1 MTMRPCVY
9 VTSGWGIHDERWT
22 AALRSVGFEP
32 SIVRLGTDA
41 ADGKELRGLVSE
53 LSAGG
58 APVLAGPL
66 DSVAS
71 HLEDLP
77 TRVVGLSWGFDIHH
91 MTDRGWLSELDALII
106 DSQATAELAIE
117 AGVQPDAITFLPWG
131 VDLEVFTPEGPAADL
146 TRFAIPASA
155 RTWLSLR
162 AHDPLYRTADIIDAF
177 AQTAG
182 HFDDVH
188 LIIGHTGS
196 LTEELQQQATDLE
209 IEDRTHFIGTISE
222 SDLPELLRAVDIYVS
237 ASEVDGT
244 SVTLLQ
250 AMACRTPVAV
260 SDSPGNRAWITPG
273 YTGALFGTCDVSD
286 IAQKLQQTL
295 AQTQGETD
303 ALTAQARAL
312 VEQEANWQQNLP
324 RLAQAL
330 TGAQ

>member
-22 AALRSVGFEP
+22 AVLRSVGFEP
-32 SIVRLGTDA
+32 SIVQLGTDA
-41 ADGKELRGLVSE
+41 VDGKEIRGLVTE

-58 APVLAGPL
+58 VPVLAGPL
-66 DSVAS
+66 EAVTS
-71 HLEDLP
+71 HLTDLP

-106 DSQATAELAIE
+106 DSRATAELAIE
-117 AGVQPDAITFLPWG
+117 AGVEPDAITFLPWG
-131 VDLEVFTPEGPAADL
+131 VDLEVFTPEGLAADL
-146 TRFAIPASA
+146 TRFAIPTTS
-155 RTWLSLR
+155 RTLLSLR
-162 AHDPLYRTADIIDAF
+162 AHEPLYRTADIIDAF
-177 AQTAG
+177 ALMSKD
-182 HFDDVH
+182 FDDVH
-188 LIIGHTGS
+188 LIIGHAGS
-196 LTEELQQQATDLE
+196 LTEELQQRATDLG
-209 IEDRTHFIGTISE
+209 IKDRTHFIGTIGE
-222 SDLPELLRAVDIYVS
+222 SDLPELLRAVDVYVS

-273 YTGALFGTCDVSD
+273 NIGALFGTGDVSD
-286 IAQKLQQTL
+286 LAQNLQQTL
-295 AQTQGETD
+295 TQGETD

-312 VEQEANWQQNLP
+312 VEQEANWQENLP
-324 RLAQAL
+324 RLARAL